1 MTAVVSPSGWR
12 DAIAGSDDLQRPS
25 AAGAAALAGLRERL
39 TAAGVHE
46 FCASFNPLSPALAPW
61 AEHAERLPQPLRAL
75 VELLVLG
82 REVDRPAVEAALGR
96 VADELVELGLLGT
109 APDGRLSARGL
120 VLRFVA
126 GCWLLVDRPQ
136 ANPVA
141 YFGDDSV
148 ALLTRLAAR
157 PGGAALDLCSGPG
170 LQALHLSSF
179 AATVTAV
186 EVHPAA
192 AALSRVNA
200 VLNGRH
206 ERIEVLCGDLGEP
219 VRGRRFDTVVANPP
233 LLPFPDDFPYPLV
246 GHGGA
251 DGLRM
256 TRRVLEQLPDLLAP
270 GAAAQ
275 LIGTFVAD
283 RANPRAV
290 AELETWCGRTG
301 LDGLLTLVTFTP
313 LVPGN
318 ALFQALAGSA
328 ALAAGRPR
336 EEAAAALAGSL
347 REQAANALLAYYLLV
362 TPGTGALRV
371 VDLASPARRSMWHAS
386 GIARPDWL

>member
-1 MTAVVSPSGWR
+1 MTGSWQ
-12 DAIAGSDDLQRPS
+12 DAIAGDELQRPS
-25 AAGAAALAGLRERL
+25 AAAALAGLRERV

-46 FCASFNPLSPALAPW
+46 FCASFSPLSPALAPW
-61 AEHAERLPQPLRAL
+61 AEHATRLPEPLRAL

-82 REVDRPAVEAALGR
+82 REVERAPAEAALGR
-96 VADELVELGLLGT
+96 LSNELLALGLLAAG
-109 APDGRLSARGL
+109 PDGRLSARGL

-126 GCWLLVDRPQ
+126 GYWLLVDRPQ

-148 ALLTRLAAR
+148 ALLTRLAPR
-157 PGGAALDLCSGPG
+157 PGGTALDLCSGPG

-179 AATVTAV
+179 AARVTAV

-192 AALSRVNA
+192 AALSRANA
-200 VLNGRH
+200 ALNGRH
-206 ERIEVLCGDLGEP
+206 ERIEVLCGDLGGP

-256 TRRVLEQLPDLLAP
+256 TWRVLEQLPELLAP
-270 GAAAQ
+270 GGTAQ
-275 LIGTFVAD
+275 LIGTFVASRPD
-283 RANPRAV
+283 PRAV
-290 AELETWCGRTG
+290 AELETWCRRSG

-313 LVPGN
+313 LAPGN
-318 ALFQALAGSA
+318 ALFQALVESA
-328 ALAAGRPR
+328 AQAAGRAR
-336 EEAAAALAGSL
+336 EEAAAAFARSL
-347 REQAANALLAYYLLV
+347 DEQAADALLAYYLLL
-362 TPGTGALRV
+362 TPGPGALRV
-371 VDLASPARRSMWHAS
+371 VDLAKPARRSMWHAS
-386 GIARPDWL
+386 GIARPDWI